1 MPKPARLPRLGRV
14 TFYLSTGGD
23 LAAAL
28 GDAVADDAG
37 RRPTA
42 RVTPAHKAVAAW
54 GRMQADVPNGGFA
67 QFFYNHRGD
76 AGLAPLA
83 DLLDELGAPKAAAAV
98 RDATAVYRRHRKA
111 FAVTNPWDGLFGS
124 IPEFDGPERTFMGVV
139 SRANRAV
146 EAWVRSRIGELA
158 ADEQGEPIDPAF
170 TGAVEARGADGV
182 VREYLEVKAGR
193 PHGAYREFFEDGTV
207 RQARFYKSGKVSGD
221 FWPSGQPMRKQA
233 QRGGL
238 TVVEWFY
245 PSGRLHK
252 RYVRDK
258 DGYVAEPV
266 RLYHENGQLAEEL
279 AVAGTEPRGPWLK
292 FFDDGAPR
300 LEAVHDAE
308 GQPVV
313 RNAWDDGRRQ
323 VVKNGTGTFREDGR
337 SINWGYDV
345 YIEHS
350 FTTEAELKGGRKH
363 GRVTTFYDGRLWGVS
378 AYRDGVRDGEATT
391 YWDNGR
397 VRSVTAYARGKPGKE
412 RSYPKF
418 DRPVPAVV
426 LAAEADERLY
436 AAWGHVP
443 VDEYPRPLNLDAVRA
458 DLRVPGFL
466 REVYERNLAGA
477 PRGDYE
483 VWNTFKDGIAYLL
496 TVDEAGAV
504 TSAVANGSGV
514 YSGGEWGTYPPLLA
528 RLRFAPGRIRGRA
541 VGCRVLA
548 TVDHTFV
555 EGSGPAE

>member
-1 MPKPARLPRLGRV
+1 MPSPARLPRISRV
-14 TFYLSTGGD
+14 SFFLSTGGD

-28 GDAVADDAG
+28 GDAFAAAAS
-37 RRPTA
+37 RRPST
-42 RVTPAHKAVAAW
+42 RLGPTQRAVAAW
-54 GRMQADVPNGGFA
+54 GRMQADVPNGGFT
-67 QFFYNHRGD
+67 QFFYNHRGED
-76 AGLAPLA
+76 GLTPLA
-83 DLLDELGAPKAAAAV
+83 DLLADLGDPKAAAAV
-98 RDATAVYRRHRKA
+98 RDAAAVYRRHRKA
-111 FAVTNPWDGLFGS
+111 FDVANPWDGLFGS
-124 IPEFDGPERTFMGVV
+124 ITEFDGLDRAFKGVV
-139 SRANRAV
+139 SRVNRAV
-146 EAWVRSRIGELA
+146 EDWVRSHIGELA
-158 ADEQGEPIDPAF
+158 ADETGEPIDPHF
-170 TGAVEARGADGV
+170 TGAVEIRGTDGG

-233 QRGGL
+233 KRGGL

-258 DGYVAEPV
+258 DGYVVEPV
-266 RLYHENGQLAEEL
+266 RLYHENGHLAEEL

-300 LEAVHDAE
+300 LEADHDAA
-308 GQPVV
+308 GLPVV

-363 GRVTTFYDGRLWGVS
+363 GRVTTFHNGRLWGVS
-378 AYRDGVRDGEATT
+378 AYRNGVQDGEATT

-397 VRSVTAYARGKPGKE
+397 VRSVTVHARGKPGE
-412 RSYPKF
+412 PRSYPKF

-426 LAAEADERLY
+426 LDTRADAELY
-436 AAWGHVP
+436 AAWGHIP
-443 VDEYPRPLNLDAVRA
+443 VDEHPRPPNLDAVRA

-477 PRGDYE
+477 TRSDYE
-483 VWNTFKDGIAYLL
+483 DWNTFKDGIAYFLM
-496 TVDEAGAV
+496 VDEAGAV

-541 VGCRVLA
+541 VRCRVLA

-555 EGSGPAE
+555 EGSGAAE